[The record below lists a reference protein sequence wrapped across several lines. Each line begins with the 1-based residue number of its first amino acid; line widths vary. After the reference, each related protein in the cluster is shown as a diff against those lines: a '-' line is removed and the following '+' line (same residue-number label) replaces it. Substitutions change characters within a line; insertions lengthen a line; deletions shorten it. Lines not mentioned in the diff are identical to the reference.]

1 MRAVKVPL
9 MPLARRKR
17 AARSADLRIVSQ
29 YLANL
34 VAVPTGL
41 YRIGQLGCDERRRRS
56 GHQQSEQRHG
66 DPGNSHDGRGELQLV
81 LRSRVRGPPSQF
93 ASSTNIW
100 YRFGMAKK
108 NTSIALGAPFV
119 DFALRKV
126 ASGEFGST
134 SEVVREAMRRFV
146 AEDEQVEALRR
157 LIREGEE
164 SGPTQPFDFDE
175 FVAEMRTRNKDAA

>member
-1 MRAVKVPL
+1 
-9 MPLARRKR
+9 
-17 AARSADLRIVSQ
+17 
-29 YLANL
+29 
-34 VAVPTGL
+34 
-41 YRIGQLGCDERRRRS
+41 
-56 GHQQSEQRHG
+56 
-66 DPGNSHDGRGELQLV
+66 
-81 LRSRVRGPPSQF
+81 
-93 ASSTNIW
+93 
-100 YRFGMAKK
+100 MAKK